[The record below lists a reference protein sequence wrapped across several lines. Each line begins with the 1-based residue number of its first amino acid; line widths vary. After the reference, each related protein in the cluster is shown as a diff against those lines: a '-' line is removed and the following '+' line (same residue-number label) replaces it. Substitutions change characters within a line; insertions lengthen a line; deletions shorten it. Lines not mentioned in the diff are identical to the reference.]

1 LKKIE
6 NPSIEFSSPVSVS
19 SIKDTEVFGVI
30 SHELSMPNNGNPSL
44 AVTKNIFSK
53 PSANLF
59 VVIDGVNTQGAL

>member
-1 LKKIE
+1 M
-6 NPSIEFSSPVSVS
+6 
-19 SIKDTEVFGVI
+19 FGVI